1 MKFFS
6 NKIYLQ
12 DSPKSFEDLC
22 KEASSKN
29 DEMTKVASAEVG
41 ETKEASEAPV
51 AEEPMTAKVSDHSE
65 ATDVVEEL
73 VEAMSNADA
82 DAVAE
87 SDDPLKV
94 ASIESNEDGTVTV
107 EFSKE
112 ADCPCEL
119 VDEEAGEEAG
129 EEEEEEMEEEANS
142 YAHDFGKFVKV
153 ANLTSNQKDYFK
165 TYWTSVWP
173 EEFIAALL
181 TDQ

>member
-22 KEASSKN
+22 KEASSQN
-29 DEMTKVASAEVG
+29 NEMTKVASAEVE

-51 AEEPMTAKVSDHSE
+51 AEESMTTEASDHSE
-65 ATDVVEEL
+65 TTAVVEEL
-73 VEAMSNADA
+73 VKAMSDAEADA
-82 DAVAE
+82 EAE
-87 SDDPLKV
+87 SDSPLKV

-107 EFSKE
+107 EFEKE
-112 ADCPCEL
+112 ADCPL
-119 VDEEAGEEAG
+119 VDEVDEED
-129 EEEEEEMEEEANS
+129 EEDEEEMEEEASSS

-153 ANLTSNQKDYFK
+153 ANLTSNQKDYFR

-173 EEFIAALL
+173 DEFISALL